1 MALADAIARWD
12 GERVVGPRREPPRL
26 TYAVA
31 AYLPRGGREPMLL
44 QLGSSGDAELDHEL
58 ELYALEVL
66 RSGQAQDRA
75 GLWAVTL
82 TVGDTWADTI
92 LRWRRLTALELLV
105 LERGDPVWPAM
116 VWPAPRRGGV

>member
-1 MALADAIARWD
+1 MGLADAIARWD
-12 GERVVGPRREPPRL
+12 GERVGGPRREPPRL

-31 AYLPRGGREPMLL
+31 AYVPRGGRDPVLL
-44 QLGSSGDAELDHEL
+44 QIGSSGDADLDHEL

-82 TVGDTWADTI
+82 TVGDKWTTTV

-105 LERGDPVWPAM
+105 LEKGHPVWPAM
-116 VWPAPRRGGV
+116 VWPSRRAP